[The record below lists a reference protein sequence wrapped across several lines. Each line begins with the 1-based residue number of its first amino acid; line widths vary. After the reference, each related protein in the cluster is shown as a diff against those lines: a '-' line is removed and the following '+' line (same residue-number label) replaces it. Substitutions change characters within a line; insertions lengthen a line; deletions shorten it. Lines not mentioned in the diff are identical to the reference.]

1 MKIQDVLKLP
11 EGTKVIGINDNVFTV
26 ADNGV
31 GYKCLKSEI
40 GTLIE
45 YIYPFHLIV
54 DYDYRVLREKFSF
67 KQLVELQKESEKEIH
82 ICVDRVPVLNRIAP
96 YSIVSYREF
105 LRILSKCTSKVS
117 ANIISNCE
125 TFELVPEDEVAES
138 R

>member
-45 YIYPFHLIV
+45 YVYPFHLIV
-54 DYDYRVLREKFSF
+54 DYDYRVLRENLSF
-67 KQLVELQKESEKEIH
+67 KELLEMQESTEGI
-82 ICVDRVPVLNRIAP
+82 IAISLDNIDNLP
-96 YSIVSYREF
+96 ECYKNGESYSIGKA
-105 LRILSKCTSKVS
+105 LNILSNCFTSKDLS
-117 ANIISNCE
+117 HLLLHNKS
-125 TFELVPEDEVAES
+125 FLLK
-138 R
+138 

>member
-11 EGTKVIGINDNVFTV
+11 EGTKVIGIIDNVFTV
-26 ADNGV
+26 ADYGV

-54 DYDYRVLREKFSF
+54 DCDYRVLREKFSF
-67 KQLVELQKESEKEIH
+67 KHLVELQKESEKEIH
-82 ICVDRVPVLNRIAP
+82 ICVDRFPVLNRIVP

>member
-11 EGTKVIGINDNVFTV
+11 EGTMVIGINDNVFTV

-45 YIYPFHLIV
+45 YVYPFHLIV
-54 DYDYRVLREKFSF
+54 DYDYRVLRENLSF
-67 KQLVELQKESEKEIH
+67 KQLTELQKESDKELHVCI
-82 ICVDRVPVLNRIAP
+82 DRIIGLNSITSFSVVT
-96 YSIVSYREF
+96 YSEL
-105 LRILSKCTSKVS
+105 LRLLSKCEHKYS
-117 ANIISNCE
+117 AGIISNCE